1 MVSDKKQ
8 KIVQGLAKDIKEY
21 PIVGVLNLENLPAQQ
36 LQKMRSTLAKSDVK
50 IIMTRKKLIRKAL
63 EKSAHSN
70 VLDLSEKLVGMP
82 ALLFAKSNPFSL
94 YKILQKNKSEA
105 PAKAGQTAPKE
116 IIVRAGQT
124 NFAPGPII
132 SELAS
137 VGIKTKVEGGKLA
150 IISDTVVAKE
160 GDKISSK
167 LAETLKRL
175 DIKPM
180 EIGLNLV
187 AVWEDGTIFLAKQLD
202 VNEVEYFTK
211 FAQAAQW
218 AVSLSMEAAYPTS
231 ETVELILKKA
241 FDDAKAVSL
250 ESNFITELTAGD
262 ILAKAERQASSVK
275 ERVGEFPESTVKNH
289 PAPHK
294 KDDEDNE
301 IQPVHHHH
309 QIKPV
314 EEKHQHV
321 HHVHQE
327 SGNHQLKNEEKISVL
342 GSEKLETSKGIADI
356 KPEKKEWEE
365 VLHKMPPRPKSDL
378 GDLKSEVKLD
388 HLSRLADRSKGMPSA
403 EQMIDVMKSKKF
415 GKEAKIN
422 QQQPSAEKLVEEE
435 IFFSKLES
443 QRQKDISKEKVNKSS
458 KDNDVKSAENLY
470 EELMKKGTL
479 RESHTKK

>member
-70 VLDLSEKLVGMP
+70 VLDLSDKLVGMP

-187 AVWEDGTIFLAKQLD
+187 AVWENGTIFLAKQLD

-218 AVSLSMEAAYPTS
+218 AVSLSIEAVYLTS

-241 FDDAKAVSL
+241 FDEAKALSL

-262 ILAKAERQASSVK
+262 ILAKAERQAGLVK
-275 ERVGEFPESTVKNH
+275 EKIGELPESTVKSH
-289 PAPHK
+289 PVHHK
-294 KDDEDNE
+294 KDEDNE
-301 IQPVHHHH
+301 VVPLKITHHHPE
-309 QIKPV
+309 KSA

-321 HHVHQE
+321 HHVHQQAE
-327 SGNHQLKNEEKISVL
+327 NYQLKNEEKTENLL
-342 GSEKLETSKGIADI
+342 GSEKLEVSMGIADV
-356 KPEKKEWEE
+356 KQDKKAWEE
-365 VLHKMPPRPKSDL
+365 
-378 GDLKSEVKLD
+378 
-388 HLSRLADRSKGMPSA
+388 
-403 EQMIDVMKSKKF
+403 
-415 GKEAKIN
+415 
-422 QQQPSAEKLVEEE
+422 
-435 IFFSKLES
+435 
-443 QRQKDISKEKVNKSS
+443 
-458 KDNDVKSAENLY
+458 
-470 EELMKKGTL
+470 
-479 RESHTKK
+479 